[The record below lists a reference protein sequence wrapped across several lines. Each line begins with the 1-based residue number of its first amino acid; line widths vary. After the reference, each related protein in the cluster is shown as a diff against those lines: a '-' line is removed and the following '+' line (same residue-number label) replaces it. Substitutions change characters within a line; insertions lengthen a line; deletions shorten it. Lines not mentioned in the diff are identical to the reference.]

1 MIVRQNKFTD
11 REFEEL
17 LTMYQISLDLVS
29 KKEMLQDIPGG
40 KELVEK
46 ALKNMDEILDKLK

>member
-17 LTMYQISLDLVS
+17 LTMYQINLDLVS
-29 KKEMLQDIPGG
+29 KQDMLDRIPGG
-40 KELVEK
+40 TRLVEK